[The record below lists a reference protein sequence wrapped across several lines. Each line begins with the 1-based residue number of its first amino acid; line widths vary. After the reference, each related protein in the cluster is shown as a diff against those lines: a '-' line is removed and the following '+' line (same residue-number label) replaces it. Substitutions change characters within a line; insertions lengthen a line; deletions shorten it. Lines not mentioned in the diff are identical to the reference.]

1 MVMKFN
7 NLLED
12 GFLRGICL
20 GMVISMI
27 IMLLMT
33 GCSDYMLM
41 ADYEEINFE
50 QLGSSPY
57 NPMYVKVVD

>member
-1 MVMKFN
+1 MKFN

-41 ADYEEINFE
+41 ADYE
-50 QLGSSPY
+50 
-57 NPMYVKVVD
+57 